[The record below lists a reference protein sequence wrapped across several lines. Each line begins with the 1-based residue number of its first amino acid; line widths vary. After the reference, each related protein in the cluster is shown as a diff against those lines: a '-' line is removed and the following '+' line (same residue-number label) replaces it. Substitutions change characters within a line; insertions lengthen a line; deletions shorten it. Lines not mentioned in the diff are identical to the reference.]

1 MHEGAEYIWY
11 SHGQGVSGDPQ
22 GMPNLCSSESLQKPK
37 QECQKKYFTC
47 LKKNTVLNPNF
58 LDGECLDEYLEL
70 EKGEEIEA
78 EEGLA
83 N

>member
-1 MHEGAEYIWY
+1 M
-11 SHGQGVSGDPQ
+11 S
-22 GMPNLCSSESLQKPK
+22 
-37 QECQKKYFTC
+37 KKIFHV
-47 LKKNTVLNPNF
+47 LKKEYYLNPNF